1 MEVKKITELE
11 ALSNYSSVLG
21 AHNGE
26 VGFAVPLVRVV
37 SKTLTP
43 GDTYEVAKIPA
54 LVLMQDSSRGK
65 TTALYLT
72 SDTTLEFLIADLPRD
87 LGNKNIFSTSPSGI
101 RTYVYIEGLNLCI
114 RNNHSDNIAYRFLL
128 IGV

>member
-1 MEVKKITELE
+1 MDKKGTEMEVKKITELE

-54 LVLMQDSSRGK
+54 LVLMQDLSRGK

-72 SDTTLEFLIADLPRD
+72 SDTTPEFLG
-87 LGNKNIFSTSPSGI
+87 GNKNIFSTSPSGI
-101 RTYVYIEGLNLCI
+101 RTYVYIEGSRLYI
-114 RNNHSDNIAYRFLL
+114 RNNHSASILYQFYILK
-128 IGV
+128 